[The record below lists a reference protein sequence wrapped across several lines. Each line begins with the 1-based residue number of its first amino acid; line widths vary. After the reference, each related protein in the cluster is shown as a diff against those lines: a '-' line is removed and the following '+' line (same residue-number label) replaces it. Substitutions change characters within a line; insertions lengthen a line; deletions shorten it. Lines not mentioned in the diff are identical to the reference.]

1 MHDVIVVGAG
11 PSGSSSALF
20 LARRGL
26 DVLIIEKKRLPRY
39 KVCAGGTSR
48 YIFELLGVPPS
59 YFDAFNIEK
68 LKVCYEDRV
77 REYSIP
83 GNSIFTLHRD
93 RFDYKLTKLACQN
106 GAKLID
112 GEEVIEIEE
121 ENNSLTVKTN
131 LGHKFK
137 TRYLIGADGVG
148 SKIAR
153 FIGSKFRYRIPLA
166 IQKDIPYKD
175 PEPTISLFMGLVP
188 MGYGW
193 IFPKD
198 DTLSIGIGAY
208 SFSPRRMP
216 QVLSKLLKDFDR
228 KDIPIL
234 AHPIAF
240 YRGKKRLATKNVI
253 LVGDSAHIADPFS
266 GEGIRNGIKSAKIA
280 EETITECIKKNKPL
294 SFYTERL
301 YNAMARELFLA
312 WMMSGIFYKF
322 QGRIFN
328 LMDRFDMG
336 TILSNLLNE
345 KISYLQILKK
355 LLKRIFYRTY
365 LMVFS

>member
-26 DVLIIEKKRLPRY
+26 DVLVIEKKRLPRY

-48 YIFELLGVPPS
+48 YTFELLDVSPS
-59 YFDAFNIEK
+59 YFDAFNIER
-68 LKVCYEDRV
+68 LKVCYDDRV

-83 GNSIFTLHRD
+83 SNTIFTLHRD
-93 RFDYKLTKLACQN
+93 LFDYKLTRLACQS

-112 GEEVIEIEE
+112 GEEVTEIEE
-121 ENNSLTVKTN
+121 DDGSLTVKTN
-131 LGHKFK
+131 LGHSFK

-153 FIGSKFRYRIPLA
+153 FIGCKFRYRIPLA

-198 DTLSIGIGAY
+198 GTLSIGVGAY
-208 SFSPRRMP
+208 AFPPRKML

-228 KDIPIL
+228 RDIPLL
-234 AHPIAF
+234 AHPIPF
-240 YRGKKRLATKNVI
+240 YRGKKKLSTENII
-253 LVGDSAHIADPFS
+253 LVGDSARIVDPFS

-280 EETITECIKKNKPL
+280 EETITECIKKNRPL
-294 SFYTERL
+294 SVYTERL
-301 YNAMARELFLA
+301 YGALARELFLA
-312 WMMSGIFYKF
+312 WMTSGVFYKL
-322 QGRIFN
+322 QHRIFD

-336 TILSNLLNE
+336 AILSNLLNE
-345 KISYLQILKK
+345 KVSYLQILKR
-355 LLKRIFYRTY
+355 LLKVIPSR
-365 LMVFS
+365 LL